1 MVDFLPW
8 DGDYTGTVVQ
18 NNTIMGGFAASP
30 STSTSQNDGENAGDA
45 IIKSVIFQ

>member
-8 DGDYTGTVVQ
+8 NGDYTSTVVQ
-18 NNTIMGGFAASP
+18 NNTIMGGFAAGS
-30 STSTSQNDGENAGDA
+30 STSASQNDGENADNA